1 MSSQKGPSEKDP
13 LAKVNSQTWST
24 WRTPAGRDPPRYS
37 ISPSVSCRAW
47 STWRTPARGISPRY
61 STIPSVRSRARST
74 WKTPASRAYSR
85 YSISNDV
92 NPQSYAHAYPLILL
106 HLNTELITTC
116 HKVTVK
122 NSHQL
127 FQTQSPTAMSL
138 KLSQPQ
144 VSIMSDSKTAR
155 PVTLLYI

>member
-1 MSSQKGPSEKDP
+1 MKHALVPMSSQKGPSEKDP

-74 WKTPASRAYSR
+74 WKTPASRVSSR
-85 YSISNDV
+85 YSISDDV

-106 HLNTELITTC
+106 HLNTELILC
-116 HKVTVK
+116 P
-122 NSHQL
+122 NR
-127 FQTQSPTAMSL
+127 QSPMSRYETN
-138 KLSQPQ
+138 
-144 VSIMSDSKTAR
+144 MSYPRS
-155 PVTLLYI
+155 LQSHEIS